1 MASVYLYQY
10 YSSNEPYG
18 LMQCQIS
25 PYFPTKN
32 ILKEILINVLP
43 YKRLNFDWNMPKIS
57 PK

>member
-10 YSSNEPYG
+10 YSGNEPYG
-18 LMQCQIS
+18 LMQCQVS

-43 YKRLNFDWNMPKIS
+43 YKRLNFD
-57 PK
+57 